1 MSSLLQALQ
10 WQRGETSIHKLD
22 PRTKIAWCL
31 LTVAFSVYFLT
42 IEAQIIL
49 LITIISY
56 LAAARSIRRFAGGLW
71 SILFLVAFIAALNY
85 LYMGLYYTV
94 ATSLRLINILMAF
107 SAFSLTTHPDDLSA
121 ALIKLR
127 LPYNFAYMLVASAR
141 YAVVMSREFSNIID
155 AYKARGIEFEG
166 LFLKRVR
173 QYAMILVP
181 LIMCTIRRSFRL
193 AEAMEARAFS
203 LKCKKTYYREL
214 YFKKTDFAFIC
225 LVIFY
230 LSIISILYYSL
241 IVIPIWPTIWV

>member
-1 MSSLLQALQ
+1 VSSLLQALQ
-10 WQRGETSIHKLD
+10 WQRGETSIHRLD

-31 LTVAFSVYFLT
+31 LTVALSVYFLT
-42 IEAQIIL
+42 IEAQLML
-49 LITIISY
+49 LITIASY
-56 LAAARSIRRFAGGLW
+56 LVAAKSIRRFAGALW
-71 SILFLVAFIAALNY
+71 SILLLVALIAALNY

-94 ATSLRLINILMAF
+94 ATSLRLINILTAF

-127 LPYNFAYMLVASAR
+127 LPYSFAYMLVASAR
-141 YAVVMSREFSNIID
+141 YAVVISREFSNIID
-155 AYKARGIEFEG
+155 AYKARGVEFEG
-166 LFLKRVR
+166 LFLRKLR

-214 YFKKTDFAFIC
+214 SFKKTD
-225 LVIFY
+225 LVFMCIVILYF
-230 LSIISILYYSL
+230 LIISILYHSL
-241 IVIPIWPTIWV
+241 ILIPV

>member
-10 WQRGETSIHKLD
+10 WQRGDTLIHRLD

-31 LTVAFSVYFLT
+31 LTITFSIYFLAIEPQLMILVT
-42 IEAQIIL
+42 IVI
-49 LITIISY
+49 Y
-56 LAAARSIRRFAGGLW
+56 MAAARSLGMFTRALW
-71 SILFLVAFIAALNY
+71 SILLLVILIAALNY

-94 ATSLRLINILMAF
+94 ATSLRLINILTAF

-127 LPYNFAYMLVASAR
+127 VPYSFAYMLVASAR
-141 YAVVMSREFSNIID
+141 YSVVISREFSNIVD

-166 LFLKRVR
+166 VSLRRVR

-193 AEAMEARAFS
+193 AEAMEARAFGV
-203 LKCKKTYYREL
+203 KCNKTYYREL
-214 YFKKTDFAFIC
+214 VFGKVDLAFIMITI
-225 LVIFY
+225 LY
-230 LSIISILYYSL
+230 LSTIFLLSGSL
-241 IVIPIWPTIWV
+241 TIVPI

>member
-10 WQRGETSIHKLD
+10 WQQGETLIHRLD

-31 LTVAFSVYFLT
+31 LTLAFSVYFLT

-49 LITIISY
+49 LITIASY
-56 LAAARSIRRFAGGLW
+56 LAAAKSIRRFAGALW
-71 SILFLVAFIAALNY
+71 SILLLVALIAALNY
-85 LYMGLYYTV
+85 LYMGLYYTI
-94 ATSLRLINILMAF
+94 ATSLRLVNILTAF

-121 ALIKLR
+121 AFIKLR
-127 LPYNFAYMLVASAR
+127 LPYSFAYMLVASAR
-141 YAVVMSREFSNIID
+141 YAVVISREFSNIID

-166 LFLKRVR
+166 LFLRKVR
-173 QYAMILVP
+173 KYTMILVP

-214 YFKKTDFAFIC
+214 SFKKTDLAFMF
-225 LVIFY
+225 LVVLY
-230 LSIISILYYSL
+230 LSVISIIYPSL
-241 IVIPIWPTIWV
+241 VLIPVQLKS

>member
-10 WQRGETSIHKLD
+10 WQQGETLIHRLD

-31 LTVAFSVYFLT
+31 LTLAFSVYFLT

-49 LITIISY
+49 LITIASY
-56 LAAARSIRRFAGGLW
+56 LAAAKSIRRFAGALW
-71 SILFLVAFIAALNY
+71 SILLLVSLIAALNY
-85 LYMGLYYTV
+85 LYMGLYYTIV
-94 ATSLRLINILMAF
+94 TSLRLVNILTAF

-121 ALIKLR
+121 AFIKLR
-127 LPYNFAYMLVASAR
+127 LPYSFAYMLVASAR
-141 YAVVMSREFSNIID
+141 YAVVISREFSNIID

-166 LFLKRVR
+166 LFLRKVR
-173 QYAMILVP
+173 KYAMILVP

-214 YFKKTDFAFIC
+214 SFKKTDLAFMF
-225 LVIFY
+225 LVVLY
-230 LSIISILYYSL
+230 LSVISIIYPSL
-241 IVIPIWPTIWV
+241 VLIPVQLKS

>member
-1 MSSLLQALQ
+1 VSSLLQALQ
-10 WQRGETSIHKLD
+10 WQRGETLIHMLD

-42 IEAQIIL
+42 IEAQIML
-49 LITIISY
+49 LTTIVSY
-56 LAAARSIRRFAGGLW
+56 LAAARSIRRFMGALW
-71 SILFLVAFIAALNY
+71 SILLLVALIAALNY

-94 ATSLRLINILMAF
+94 ATSLRLINILTAF

-141 YAVVMSREFSNIID
+141 YAVVISREFSNIID

-166 LFLKRVR
+166 LFLRKLR

-203 LKCKKTYYREL
+203 LKCKKTYYRGL
-214 YFKKTDFAFIC
+214 SLKKIDLEFIC

-230 LSIISILYYSL
+230 LSIISILYYHIVL
-241 IVIPIWPTIWV
+241 IPV